1 MKLLLQLRMKLIMEI
16 KNHIMNN
23 ECKLQ
28 TLYHN

>member
-1 MKLLLQLRMKLIMEI
+1 MMKLLIKLIMEI
-16 KNHIMNN
+16 KNQIMYN